1 MARTPGGCA
10 VDDCDGK
17 HIGEDRCHF
26 CDRPHRCKGLC
37 GMHYERHRRGDR
49 PVPGPPSRAKR
60 STLTADD
67 VRQIR
72 HLRHQEHRRPSYI
85 ARQFGVTIGAITNIC
100 ARRTWADVD

>member
-26 CDRPHRCKGLC
+26 CDRPHRCKGFC
-37 GMHYERHRRGDR
+37 GKHYERHRRGTPLEPADIR
-49 PVPGPPSRAKR
+49 TKR

-72 HLRHQEHRRPSYI
+72 HLRHTELRRPSHI